1 MILRRTLSLFT
12 LLAAAG
18 TAGAQT
24 TAVPILDP
32 AFPLELRPGAPKSWE
47 DDGTFWGASADF
59 ALNPNGNIQNR
70 IGLFHWYLPGVGGAV
85 QVSLFHNS
93 ADSNRQRG
101 LGFGFRVGPAA
112 KLSVSDNGVVT
123 IEEADGTPFVFTPN
137 DAGGYRPETFVTQTI
152 QQIGA
157 QWILRER
164 GGFRRI
170 FEDPNGLGFVETA
183 RIDRTGDTLVFSY
196 DAGNRLICIRD
207 SAGREATFTIHGALY
222 SEITDPLGATF
233 RLFYER
239 GELTSIQGPTTNN
252 ITPRID
258 LNYDPLHHVIVQR
271 TTWGGEG
278 LSIFS
283 YYPDRRLRTAVPDGG
298 SPLRVDY
305 TGGQVSV
312 TDALQRSTILKYEN
326 GAVIEVVAPGGMKV
340 ATTRDARLRPVTVL
354 DESGHLYSYAYDDD
368 DNLIASSDEVST
380 LKSWV
385 YDSRHNLIEAND
397 GLGLITRYTY
407 SALDQVT
414 SETNPLL
421 ETTTYEYD
429 PAGNLTRIEDFA
441 GVTRY
446 SATYDGRG
454 KTLTETNETGK
465 TWTYSYDSYGNIV
478 SVLEPNMLSGV
489 TQNVGPLGHVLSI
502 TNTLG
507 ETTTY
512 TYDELNRPVTASG
525 AGGTAIAVQMDLEG
539 RVTEIENNAG
549 PVPMRVSRTFAGKES
564 VATVETNGVQLQSA
578 PAMSAAPP
586 LAPGEPTCEPSCGL
600 RCGEDLPD
608 TCGGLINCPCE

>member
-1 MILRRTLSLFT
+1 MFLRRTLLCLT
-12 LLAAAG
+12 LAAAAD

-24 TAVPILDP
+24 EPS
-32 AFPLELRPGAPKSWE
+32 FPLELRPGAPKSWE
-47 DDGTFWGASADF
+47 DDGIFWGASADF

-112 KLSVSDNGVVT
+112 KLSVSELGVVT
-123 IEEADGTPFVFTPN
+123 IEEADGTPFVFTPD
-137 DAGGYRPETFVTQTI
+137 DAGGYRAETFVTQI
-152 QQIGA
+152 LQHQNG
-157 QWILRER
+157 QWILFER
-164 GGFRRI
+164 AGFRRI
-170 FEDPNGLGFVETA
+170 FEDPNNLGFVETA
-183 RIDRTGDTLVFSY
+183 RVDRTGDTLTFSY
-196 DAGNRLICIRD
+196 DTSNRLTRIRD
-207 SAGREATFTIHGALY
+207 SAGREAVFTIHGNLY
-222 SEITDPLGATF
+222 SQIRDPLGAVF
-233 RLFYER
+233 SLFYER
-239 GELTSIQGPTTNN
+239 GELTSIQGPMTNN

-271 TTWGGEG
+271 TTWGGAG

-283 YYPDRRLRTAVPDGG
+283 YYPDRRLRTAIPDGG

-305 TGGQVSV
+305 AAGQVSV
-312 TDALQRSTILKYEN
+312 TDALQRTTILKYQN
-326 GAVIEVVAPGGMKV
+326 GAVIEMIAPGGMKV
-340 ATTRDARLRPVTVL
+340 STTRDERLRPVTVL
-354 DESGHLYSYAYDDD
+354 DESGHLYSYAYDDG

-385 YDSRHNLIEAND
+385 YDARHNMIEAND

-407 SALDQVT
+407 SARDQVT

-429 PAGNLTRIEDFA
+429 PAGNLIRIEDFA

-446 SATYDGRG
+446 SATYDHRG
-454 KTLTETNETGK
+454 KALTETNETGK
-465 TWTYSYDSYGNIV
+465 TWTYAYDGYGNMV
-478 SVLEPNMLSGV
+478 SVIEPNMLLGV
-489 TQNVGPLGHVLSI
+489 SQTVGPLGHVLSV

-512 TYDELNRPVTASG
+512 TYDELNRPLAAARADGS
-525 AGGTAIAVQMDLEG
+525 AIAVQMDLEG
-539 RVTEIENNAG
+539 RVTNIENNAG
-549 PVPMRVSRTFAGKES
+549 PVPQRMSRTFAGKES

-578 PAMSAAPP
+578 PAMSGAPP
-586 LAPGEPTCEPSCGL
+586 LAPVEPACEPSCGL

-608 TCGGLINCPCE
+608 TCGGLIDCPCE